1 MNDGLSQTF
10 TLAKAFHVSPFMPL
24 DMDYHLQFALDAQR
38 VRIHMQ
44 NWRAGHKVFEADLA
58 LQRQPLD
65 RAALQR
71 HILSFPWMSLR
82 TLSGIYWQA
91 LRLLLKRT
99 LYMTI
104 SPASTTWHSA
114 NLPARS
120 PTMPEPTP
128 SVSKSASIAPLL
140 GGLARRAVLAQLRQ
154 LRHGNLRLI
163 CQGQQW
169 TFGDVASPLYAEVE
183 VIDDA
188 AWGLVAGNG
197 SIGAGEGYIHGYWRS
212 SDLAA
217 VTRLFVANLDVLD
230 AMEGGL
236 ARLARPALRLLH
248 RFNRNSR
255 RGARRNILAHYDL
268 GNDLFERLLDPT
280 MMYSAAQFDSP
291 GQTLEQA
298 QTSKLRRICQ
308 KLELKPDDH
317 LLEIGSGW
325 GSLAIHAALQHGCRV
340 TTATL
345 SAAQYAHTL
354 QRVKALGLEQRITV
368 LLEDYRDLR
377 GRFDKLVSIEMIE
390 AVGHR
395 YLPTYFRQCASLL
408 KDDGLMLVQAITIR
422 DQRYAQARRSVDFIQ
437 RYIFPG
443 GALPS
448 LSVLLDTASRQ
459 TALNLVHL
467 EDFGQ
472 DYARTLRHWR
482 DNLRLARSELTM
494 LGYDDTFQRLW
505 EFYLCYC
512 QGGFEERTI
521 GVAQLLWAGPQARKA
536 PLLALC

>member
-1 MNDGLSQTF
+1 
-10 TLAKAFHVSPFMPL
+10 
-24 DMDYHLQFALDAQR
+24 
-38 VRIHMQ
+38 
-44 NWRAGHKVFEADLA
+44 
-58 LQRQPLD
+58 
-65 RAALQR
+65 
-71 HILSFPWMSLR
+71 MS
-82 TLSGIYWQA
+82 
-91 LRLLLKRT
+91 
-99 LYMTI
+99 
-104 SPASTTWHSA
+104 
-114 NLPARS
+114 
-120 PTMPEPTP
+120 EPTL
-128 SVSKSASIAPLL
+128 SVSKSAGIAPLL
-140 GGLARRAVLAQLRQ
+140 GSLARRAVLAQLRH
-154 LRHGNLRLI
+154 LKHGHLRLI
-163 CQGQQW
+163 REGQQW

-183 VIDDA
+183 ILDDA

-212 SDLAA
+212 PDLAA
-217 VTRLFVANLDVLD
+217 VTRLFVANLEVLD

-236 ARLARPALRLLH
+236 ARLARPALQLLH
-248 RFNRNSR
+248 RLNRNNR

-268 GNDLFERLLDPT
+268 GNALFERLLDPT
-280 MMYSAAQFDSP
+280 MMYSAAQFDSAEQP
-291 GQTLEQA
+291 LEQA
-298 QTSKLRRICQ
+298 QANKLQRICH
-308 KLELKPDDH
+308 KLELKPHEH

-325 GSLAIHAALQHGCRV
+325 GSLAIHAAVEFGCRV
-340 TTATL
+340 TTTTL

-354 QRVKALGLEQRITV
+354 QRVKALGLEQRVTV
-368 LLEDYRDLR
+368 LHEDYRDLR

-395 YLPTYFRQCASLL
+395 YLPTYFRQCAALL
-408 KDDGLMLVQAITIR
+408 KDDGLMLLQAITIR

-482 DNLRLARSELTM
+482 DNLRHARGELTT

-521 GVAQLLWAGPQARKA
+521 GVAQLLWAGPQARRA
-536 PLLALC
+536 ALPGA

>member
-1 MNDGLSQTF
+1 
-10 TLAKAFHVSPFMPL
+10 
-24 DMDYHLQFALDAQR
+24 
-38 VRIHMQ
+38 
-44 NWRAGHKVFEADLA
+44 
-58 LQRQPLD
+58 
-65 RAALQR
+65 
-71 HILSFPWMSLR
+71 MSEP
-82 TLSGIYWQA
+82 TLSI
-91 LRLLLKRT
+91 
-99 LYMTI
+99 
-104 SPASTTWHSA
+104 
-114 NLPARS
+114 
-120 PTMPEPTP
+120 
-128 SVSKSASIAPLL
+128 SKSAGIAPLL
-140 GGLARRAVLAQLRQ
+140 GGLCRRAVLAQLRR
-154 LRHGNLRLI
+154 LKHGHLRLI
-163 CQGQQW
+163 HQSQQW

-183 VIDDA
+183 VLDDA

-212 SDLAA
+212 PDLAA

-236 ARLARPALRLLH
+236 ARLARPALHLLH
-248 RFNRNSR
+248 RLNRNNR

-268 GNDLFERLLDPT
+268 GNALFERLLDPT
-280 MMYSAAQFDSP
+280 MMYSAAQFDSA

-298 QTSKLRRICQ
+298 QRNKLQRICH
-308 KLELKPDDH
+308 KLELKPHEH

-325 GSLAIHAALQHGCRV
+325 GSLAIHAAQQHGCRV
-340 TTATL
+340 TTTTL
-345 SAAQYAHTL
+345 SAAQHAHTL
-354 QRVKALGLEQRITV
+354 RRVKALGLEQRITV
-368 LLEDYRDLR
+368 LHEDYRDLR

-395 YLPTYFRQCASLL
+395 YLPTYFRQCAALL
-408 KDDGLMLVQAITIR
+408 KEDGLMLLQAITIR

-448 LSVLLDTASRQ
+448 LNVLLDTASRQ
-459 TALNLVHL
+459 TGLNLVHL

-482 DNLRLARSELTM
+482 DNLRQARSELTT

-521 GVAQLLWAGPQARKA
+521 GVAQMLWAAPQARRA
-536 PLLALC
+536 PLPGA